1 MNSHWSKKKL
11 KKLTYETNTLITHVK
26 ESRITLYKTFEQCIE
41 SPGCPF
47 LLLFAASSQVYI
59 NWNIIPQQTFI
70 PSKNKTTLTI
80 QNPKFQRLLL
90 PFLFILFF

>member
-26 ESRITLYKTFEQCIE
+26 EYRITLYKTFEQCIE

-70 PSKNKTTLTI
+70 PSKNKQHWQYKI
-80 QNPKFQRLLL
+80 QNFKDC
-90 PFLFILFF
+90 